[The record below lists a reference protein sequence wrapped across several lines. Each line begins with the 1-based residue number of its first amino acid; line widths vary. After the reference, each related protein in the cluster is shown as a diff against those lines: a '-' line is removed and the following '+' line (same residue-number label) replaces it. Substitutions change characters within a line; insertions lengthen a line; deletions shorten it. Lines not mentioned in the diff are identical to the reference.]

1 MLERPSA
8 AKRSLSQA
16 CFLGDALACWSRFLQ
31 RGPSFSPSLR
41 GLNFRQ
47 RVGDHDREIAE
58 LQDKSMVIREHR
70 GSFLQLFYQR
80 FQASMKLRHEVQCS
94 LLEVGV
100 QTLGKLKRPKRQPV
114 AGISDVATDRIREL
128 GRPVSYDETRWAF
141 RTILRRKSLAN
152 CRRTI
157 ENVRVRSAE
166 IRPYVLNHECYLSL
180 LKSRVYQ
187 LQSYAQ
193 LESLIRRIAVVRS
206 GRAPCEGGAFQ
217 WVQAPPGNRSSRKQ
231 PEQLWR

>member
-1 MLERPSA
+1 
-8 AKRSLSQA
+8 
-16 CFLGDALACWSRFLQ
+16 
-31 RGPSFSPSLR
+31 
-41 GLNFRQ
+41 
-47 RVGDHDREIAE
+47 
-58 LQDKSMVIREHR
+58 MVIREHR

-114 AGISDVATDRIREL
+114 AGISDVATDGIREL

-166 IRPYVLNHECYLSL
+166 IRPYVLDHECYLSL
-180 LKSRVYQ
+180 QKRWATKSC
-187 LQSYAQ
+187 
-193 LESLIRRIAVVRS
+193 ERRWVWARPSQIECYGRSAAPNAERRTAIA
-206 GRAPCEGGAFQ
+206 G
-217 WVQAPPGNRSSRKQ
+217 
-231 PEQLWR
+231 